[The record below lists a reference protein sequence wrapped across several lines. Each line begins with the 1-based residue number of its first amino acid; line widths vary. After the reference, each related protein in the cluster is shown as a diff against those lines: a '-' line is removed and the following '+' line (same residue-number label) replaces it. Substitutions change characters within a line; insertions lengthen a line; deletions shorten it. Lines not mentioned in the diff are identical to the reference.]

1 MMLNGGGLK
10 NQRIIHENAKSERR
24 NDVGNNCI
32 NKVINI
38 RYKANI
44 TLDKYNMVREKNKN

>member
-10 NQRIIHENAKSERR
+10 NQRIIHENATSERG
-24 NDVGNNCI
+24 NDVGNDCI